1 MEFCVACLFV
11 KQEPKKCSTVF
22 VVKAPFNQAQMQVF
36 LFFFLFFLS
45 LFQGIKFPGWKSWK
59 GCLGRFSGK
68 KALSD
73 GKELGIVHESP
84 AIFCHVFVQ
93 QGRV

>member
-1 MEFCVACLFV
+1 MEFCVSCLVV
-11 KQEPKKCSTVF
+11 KQEPKKCSSVF
-22 VVKAPFNQAQMQVF
+22 VVKAPFNQAQMQLF
-36 LFFFLFFLS
+36 LFLFFLS
-45 LFQGIKFPGWKSWK
+45 LFQGIKFPVWKSRK
-59 GCLGRFSGK
+59 DCLGRFSWK

-73 GKELGIVHESP
+73 GKELGIVHESL